1 MDPLLKKIANRLLK
15 LHKEV
20 CILRET
26 VNTKEEFD
34 FVSVRTKAIR
44 ECLHTIGM
52 CLEEADR
59 MNFAKMINEKLE
71 ILAEAMYFEEILKG
85 V

>member
-1 MDPLLKKIANRLLK
+1 MLRKIANRLLK

-34 FVSVRTKAIR
+34 AVSVRAKAIR
-44 ECLHTIGM
+44 ECIHTIGM
-52 CLEEADR
+52 CLDETDR
-59 MNFAKMINEKLE
+59 LNFAKMINEKLE
-71 ILAEAMYFEEILKG
+71 ILAEALYFEEILKG

>member
-1 MDPLLKKIANRLLK
+1 MLRKIANRLLK

-26 VNTKEEFD
+26 VSTKEEFD
-34 FVSVRTKAIR
+34 AVSVRAKAIR

-52 CLEEADR
+52 CLEEHDR
-59 MNFAKMINEKLE
+59 LHYAKMMNEKME
-71 ILAEAMYFEEILKG
+71 ILAEALYFEEILKG